1 MLMMPEVNSAS
12 TVSTSPEKWAATW
25 PGFCPASVPA
35 GSRVS
40 FRDIS
45 ERSAWVI
52 FWPNSTSR
60 LSCAEENTPSSA
72 RLPKYSSTAR
82 NVSGRPAVNR
92 SITRPSSSGGITGQ
106 RHAGIEDLGGELP
119 HALHAVVHIGDSLG
133 HQLARALLLQ
143 RDAALPHQI
152 GVQDAL
158 HPAVDVVGKAAD
170 IEPLDE
176 PRRLHQQ
183 RHRDIDQ
190 HQHRHLGGGLVA
202 AQNVG
207 KALGQPPLK
216 PRRGQ
221 QAHVIDHGGRHKS
234 QRKPLHAEIGA
245 DPVGAERLTL
255 PHRPLRLPPFFES
268 AESPRDSPLWTRC
281 TACPAPP

>member
-1 MLMMPEVNSAS
+1 MLLHAS
-12 TVSTSPEKWAATW
+12 D
-25 PGFCPASVPA
+25 A
-35 GSRVS
+35 G
-40 FRDIS
+40 
-45 ERSAWVI
+45 A
-52 FWPNSTSR
+52 P
-60 LSCAEENTPSSA
+60 
-72 RLPKYSSTAR
+72 LPIRNGR
-82 NVSGRPAVNR
+82 NVHAADGHRAALGRIQSQQQPE
-92 SITRPSSSGGITGQ
+92 
-106 RHAGIEDLGGELP
+106 H
-119 HALHAVVHIGDSLG
+119 
-133 HQLARALLLQ
+133 RAFSRTCPTHQ
-143 RDAALPHQI
+143 RDLLPL
-152 GVQDAL
+152 L
-158 HPAVDVVGKAAD
+158 HSQGEVLQHRLFPIAEGHMGERHIA
-170 IEPLDE
+170 

-183 RHRDIDQ
+183 RHRDIGQ

-221 QAHVIDHGGRHKS
+221 QAHVIDQPGGRHKS
-234 QRKPLHAEIGA
+234 QQKPLHAEIGA